1 MFRRIAL
8 VSLLAVSALG
18 ATSGTVAAKSTAI
31 VPSGSCSGA
40 TDWKLKI
47 SPDNGRIQV
56 EFEVDQNRNNR
67 LWKVVMAQNGKVV
80 LRTSRYTRAP
90 SGSFEVRRV
99 LANRAGKDRI
109 VARAT
114 NVRTG
119 EVCRRHRHRHVLADR
134 QRPPAAPRGRPAA
147 IARSASVPRRGT
159 VSSQQ
164 EVDRRVV
171 PWSRVNASE
180 PGVRRTARQ
189 ARRSWP
195 PSA

>member
-18 ATSGTVAAKSTAI
+18 ATSGTVAAKSSDI
-31 VPSGSCSGA
+31 ISRGSCSGA
-40 TDWKLKI
+40 TDWKLKL
-47 SPDNGRIQV
+47 SPENGRIEV

-90 SGSFEVRRV
+90 SGSFEVRRLLV
-99 LANRAGKDRI
+99 NRAGNDRI

-119 EVCRRHRHRHVLADR
+119 EVCR
-134 QRPPAAPRGRPAA
+134 GIA
-147 IARSASVPRRGT
+147 IAT
-159 VSSQQ
+159 F
-164 EVDRRVV
+164 
-171 PWSRVNASE
+171 
-180 PGVRRTARQ
+180 
-189 ARRSWP
+189 
-195 PSA
+195 